1 MMRAHDEAA
10 RLAQREADIAA
21 TTAMDEA
28 EYLPHDEPTWARF
41 GYAIAVTAL
50 WGVSAG
56 LVLGAIQYL
65 LAR

>member
-1 MMRAHDEAA
+1 MMRAHDDAA
-10 RLAQREADIAA
+10 RLAQRDADIAA

-28 EYLPHDEPTWARF
+28 EYMQGDEPTWARF

-56 LVLGAIQYL
+56 LALGAIQYVF
-65 LAR
+65 AR